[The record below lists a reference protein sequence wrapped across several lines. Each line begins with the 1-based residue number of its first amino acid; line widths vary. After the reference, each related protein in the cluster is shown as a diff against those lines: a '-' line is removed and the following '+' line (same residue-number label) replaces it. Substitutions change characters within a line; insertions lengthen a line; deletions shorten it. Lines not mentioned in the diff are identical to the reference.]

1 MARAGAS
8 VPGPMRK
15 RTAITWLAVTAW
27 WLLTGLVWTGQ
38 MMIAYQVGTVEGDA
52 PTTLQ
57 ELGFHMI
64 HAVLWIPHSMVLFWC
79 VRRSPIERGR
89 VVRSAGLLMLAV
101 LGLIVVRTVAA
112 HAFYPIYP
120 VSPDMPELRWHEHAQ
135 LRFLQF
141 LLPSWMVIGVA
152 HALLFAERESRRR
165 QQNAELEARLAQAR
179 FDALSAQ
186 IDPHFLFNALNSIAE
201 LVHRDPEA
209 ADRMLVGLGGLL
221 RHGIEG
227 GSGQQVTLGDELEL
241 VSHYVEIEQAR
252 LGPRLRFEREV
263 ASDVYEAMIPRLLL
277 QPLVENAVR
286 HGIAP
291 RHEPGRV
298 TLSASK
304 RLERLFLEVSDDGN
318 GTSPESRGHGV
329 GLANIRARL
338 QCLYGDDHLFDLEPA
353 PGGGTRARIEL
364 PLRMKEIA

>member
-1 MARAGAS
+1 
-8 VPGPMRK
+8 MRK

-57 ELGFHMI
+57 ELSFHMI
-64 HAVLWIPHSMVLFWC
+64 HALLWIPHTMVLFWC
-79 VRRSPIERGR
+79 VRHSPIERGR
-89 VVRSAGLLMLAV
+89 IWRSVGLLMLAV
-101 LGLIVVRTVAA
+101 LGLIVIRTVAA

-120 VSPDMPELRWHEHAQ
+120 VSPDIPALEWYDHAQ

-165 QQNAELEARLAQAR
+165 EQNAELEARLAQAR

-227 GSGQQVTLGDELEL
+227 GSGQQVTLGEELEL
-241 VSHYVEIEQAR
+241 VSQYVEIEQAR
-252 LGPRLRFEREV
+252 LGPRLRFESEV
-263 ASDVYEAMIPRLLL
+263 ADDVYEAMIPRLLL

-291 RHEPGRV
+291 RNNPGRV
-298 TLSASK
+298 TLSARR
-304 RLERLFLEVSDDGN
+304 RLERLFLEVSDDGT
-318 GTSPESRGHGV
+318 GASPESRGHGI

-338 QCLYGDDHLFDLEPA
+338 QSLYQDDHRFELEPA

-364 PLRMKEIA
+364 PLQMKAMA